1 MRLRVFAVL
10 ALAVGLILLLAL
22 AIAAQETGG
31 TDANQA
37 ILGAVSAGPTASL
50 SALQNRASL
59 DYASALT
66 FTPALTTY
74 LPAVYRGH
82 PYCATIPTLIRPA
95 DGGSLDT
102 LIPLFTWD
110 SGNDPN
116 ATDLYLEIWRD
127 AQLTHWVTGLKSG
140 ARTQGIHQWR
150 INLNLDSA
158 ATHRWRAF
166 LMCGSTQG
174 PYSEVSS
181 FTTGSGGT
189 VLPAPNLLS
198 PANGSLLPG
207 PGPGGTEVTLK
218 WSSVSGAV
226 QYQVTYLSG
235 WFLRTTVVTG
245 TEATLHLDLDTT
257 YEWWV
262 QARNDYAWSAESAHW
277 RFTTPGL
284 SPTSPPPTSPP
295 EPTSSPRPTPPHEP
309 ITQGTTPV
317 PPTPSSPGDVSWSTP
332 SRPVR
337 ANIGPPVDG
346 STQAQAAGTKDHQR
360 QEPISI

>member
-1 MRLRVFAVL
+1 
-10 ALAVGLILLLAL
+10 
-22 AIAAQETGG
+22 
-31 TDANQA
+31 
-37 ILGAVSAGPTASL
+37 VSAGAAASPT
-50 SALQNRASL
+50 ALQNRVSL
-59 DYASALT
+59 GHASAIT

-74 LPAVYRGH
+74 LPVVFRGH
-82 PYCATIPTLIRPA
+82 LYCATLPTLISPA
-95 DGGSLDT
+95 DGDNVDT

-110 SGNDPN
+110 SGNDPD

-140 ARTQGIHQWR
+140 ARTRGIHQWR

-158 ATHRWRAF
+158 TTHRWRAF

-174 PYSEVSS
+174 PYSELWS

-226 QYQVTYLSG
+226 EYQVTYLKG

-245 TEATLHLDLDTT
+245 TEAMLRLGLDTA

-295 EPTSSPRPTPPHEP
+295 EPTSSPRPTMPHEP
-309 ITQGTTPV
+309 IPQGTTPV
-317 PPTPSSPGDVSWSTP
+317 PPTPSSPRDVSWSTP

-337 ANIGPPVDG
+337 ASIGPLWVKAHAPAVCHE
-346 STQAQAAGTKDHQR
+346 SPSRKLARAT
-360 QEPISI
+360 